1 MTFSLSQRSENN
13 LKNVDPNLVAVVR
26 KAITITPIDF
36 VVIEGLRTLE
46 RQKELFAKG
55 ASKTL
60 KSKHLEGRAVDVAAL
75 VDGKITWEEK
85 YYRQIAAAF
94 KEAAKELGIAIRWG
108 GDFKGFFDSPHF
120 ELMP

>member
-13 LKNVDPNLVAVVR
+13 LKGVDPNLVAVVR
-26 KAITITPIDF
+26 KAITLTPVDF
-36 VVIEGLRTLE
+36 VVIEGLRSLE

-60 KSKHLEGRAVDVAAL
+60 KSNHLIGRAVDVAAL

-85 YYRQIAAAF
+85 YYRQISTAF
-94 KEAAKELGIAIRWG
+94 KQAAKDLGISIRWG

-120 ELMP
+120 ELL

>member
-13 LKNVDPNLVAVVR
+13 LKGVDPKLVSVVR
-26 KAITITPIDF
+26 KAITLTPVDF

-60 KSKHLEGRAVDVAAL
+60 KSNHLIGRAVDVAAL

-85 YYRQIAAAF
+85 YYRQISTAF
-94 KEAAKELGIAIRWG
+94 KQAAKDLGISIRWG

-120 ELMP
+120 ELL